1 MTYPRLAFAAAG
13 LLLLAACREQTAP
26 TTTAP
31 AAPQAAAPAGPQCYA
46 YTSARD
52 TVRLTLA
59 TTQPTVTGQL
69 SYRYFEKDRNEG
81 TIRGAMHGDTLRAEY
96 TFQSEGVASVRE
108 VAFLRRGTGF
118 VEGYG
123 DVAERA
129 GAMVF
134 KQPGALKFTST
145 QPLSP
150 VTCPK

>member
-1 MTYPRLAFAAAG
+1 MVYRSLAFATT
-13 LLLLAACREQTAP
+13 LLLLAACHEQAPQTAE
-26 TTTAP
+26 AP
-31 AAPQAAAPAGPQCYA
+31 AAKPTTGGPQCYA
-46 YTSARD
+46 YTSGKD

-96 TFQSEGVASVRE
+96 IFQSEGVASVRE
-108 VAFLRRGTGF
+108 VAFLRQGTGF

-123 DVAERA
+123 DVVERG

-134 KQPGALKFTST
+134 KQPHALKFASATT
-145 QPLSP
+145 LGP
-150 VTCPK
+150 VPCPN

>member
-1 MTYPRLAFAAAG
+1 MLYRQLAFAAATS
-13 LLLLAACREQTAP
+13 LLLAACREQAPQTAEAP
-26 TTTAP
+26 ATTA
-31 AAPQAAAPAGPQCYA
+31 AATPTEPQCYA
-46 YTSARD
+46 YTSGKD

-59 TTQPTVTGQL
+59 ATQPTVTGQL
-69 SYRYFEKDRNEG
+69 SYRYFEKDHNEG

-123 DVAERA
+123 DVVERG

-134 KQPGALKFTST
+134 KQTNALRFTSANT
-145 QPLSP
+145 LAP
-150 VTCPK
+150 VPCPK

>member
-1 MTYPRLAFAAAG
+1 MLYRQLVFIAATS
-13 LLLLAACREQTAP
+13 LLLVACHETA
-26 TTTAP
+26 TRTAEAP
-31 AAPQAAAPAGPQCYA
+31 AATTTTPAGPQCYA
-46 YTSARD
+46 YTSAKD
-52 TVRLTLA
+52 TVRLTLI

-108 VAFLRRGTGF
+108 VAFVRRGTGF

-123 DVAERA
+123 DVVERG

-134 KQPGALKFTST
+134 KQPQALKFDST
-145 QPLSP
+145 TTLAP
-150 VTCPK
+150 VPCPK

>member
-1 MTYPRLAFAAAG
+1 MLYRQLIFAAATS
-13 LLLLAACREQTAP
+13 LLLAACHEQTPQTAE
-26 TTTAP
+26 AP
-31 AAPQAAAPAGPQCYA
+31 AATAAPAPAGPQCYA
-46 YTSARD
+46 YTSAKD
-52 TVRLTLA
+52 TVRLTLT

-108 VAFLRRGTGF
+108 VAFVRRGTGF

-123 DVAERA
+123 DVIERG

-134 KQPGALKFTST
+134 KQPQALKFTST
-145 QPLSP
+145 TTLAP
-150 VTCPK
+150 VPCPK

>member
-1 MTYPRLAFAAAG
+1 MLYRQLAFAAATS
-13 LLLLAACREQTAP
+13 LLLAACREQAPQTAEAPATTAAP
-26 TTTAP
+26 T
-31 AAPQAAAPAGPQCYA
+31 PAGPQCYA
-46 YTSARD
+46 YISGKD
-52 TVRLTLA
+52 TVRLTLT

-118 VEGYG
+118 IEGYG
-123 DVAERA
+123 DVVERG

-134 KQPGALKFTST
+134 KQTNALRFTSANT
-145 QPLSP
+145 LAP
-150 VTCPK
+150 VPCPK